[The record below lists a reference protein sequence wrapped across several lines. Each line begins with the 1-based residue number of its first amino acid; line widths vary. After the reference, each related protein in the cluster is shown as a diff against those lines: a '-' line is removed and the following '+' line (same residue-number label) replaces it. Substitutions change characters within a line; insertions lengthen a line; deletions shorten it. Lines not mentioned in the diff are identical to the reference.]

1 VRRNSNKLP
10 LWESFQEN
18 PGSEDARGA
27 YSVVNPAPQTTNGA
41 AARTTLF
48 WQPHNQ
54 NAQ

>member
-18 PGSEDARGA
+18 PDSEDARGA
-27 YSVVNPAPQTTNGA
+27 YSLVNPCLKRQMALR
-41 AARTTLF
+41 ARITLF
-48 WQPHNQ
+48 QQPHNQ